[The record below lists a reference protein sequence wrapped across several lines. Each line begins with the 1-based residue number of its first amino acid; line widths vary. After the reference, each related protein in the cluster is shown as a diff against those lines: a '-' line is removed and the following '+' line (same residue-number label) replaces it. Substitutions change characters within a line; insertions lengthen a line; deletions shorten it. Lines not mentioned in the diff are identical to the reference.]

1 LFLVHVYTIAIS
13 EAGSRSVVNRQ
24 HKRPDYR
31 INIMTNLDIETER
44 SLLQSGFGAAPA
56 TRDNNYQV
64 PVIDMSQTSD
74 EELARQ
80 LWDAAHLVG
89 FFTVI
94 NHGIPLELI
103 DQAFE
108 VSAQFF
114 SQSQEEKE
122 QQSPFAKDLNSGYE
136 YFTQVRPSTGT
147 ADQKESLQ
155 VTARK
160 GAMDGRWPSSPD
172 NFKDMANQFL
182 AQAHRLA
189 GRILYLLE
197 KDACPLNE
205 PGQLG
210 RSHTLWGHDGQCTL
224 RLFTAQKLTGPDS
237 TGKIHWHAGPHTDWY
252 VVHCV
257 VYTWISSRARYRR
270 TVCTRFHHNY
280 LCIYRL
286 VCY

>member
-1 LFLVHVYTIAIS
+1 MYKNRFLVNRHLTIS
-13 EAGSRSVVNRQ
+13 NS
-24 HKRPDYR
+24 
-31 INIMTNLDIETER
+31 INIMMTNLDIETER

-56 TRDNNYQV
+56 TRDNNNYQV
-64 PVIDMSQTSD
+64 PVIDMSQASED

-80 LWDAAHLVG
+80 LWDAAHSVG

-160 GAMDGRWPSSPD
+160 GAMDGQWPNSPD

-189 GRILYLLE
+189 G
-197 KDACPLNE
+197 
-205 PGQLG
+205 
-210 RSHTLWGHDGQCTL
+210 
-224 RLFTAQKLTGPDS
+224 
-237 TGKIHWHAGPHTDWY
+237 
-252 VVHCV
+252 
-257 VYTWISSRARYRR
+257 
-270 TVCTRFHHNY
+270 
-280 LCIYRL
+280 
-286 VCY
+286 